1 MATKMELLNL
11 VEEAGC
17 GNNTQEF
24 IELLANQYKLVSE
37 YMESDQNFKESFQM
51 SCVKLSNSSSYMYQ
65 FLGGLKLVGEDRP
78 TSFATIMNLLHI
90 VVSPKKHNRMTA
102 GFLTKVI
109 LMFFYLIMG
118 TQAGEFKIETN
129 TEHVLITSNID
140 TVQYTEISEQFSLEP
155 IFNQISKLNRTLSLI
170 QGLLDFTV
178 ENRDCTTLGNLNS
191 NTDNI
196 EELISVAKTRNLTML
211 RMQTSEKEIEHKY
224 IGYVINDNHQTSC
237 ILTNSVAN
245 TNYLL
250 AQNTIRNTP
259 DTDREIIDYRDNML
273 SRFRDNHK
281 RSCIRQGKFPPVF
294 VTRSFAVLTEP
305 RIENCAA
312 ECYFMLSNFLN
323 AFRHNSVSSIK
334 QNLTQ
339 CEAWSFD
346 INTGYCDLIER
357 ISNEDFIGKIDWES
371 EGNLYAMTGVA
382 TCQPVEFYK
391 SMPKIFANE
400 KLTNVHE
407 ICRFSAERP
416 GSENQLSRCKNLYYE
431 LQAPIVKQQTELSL
445 FMENLL
451 EQHKIRK
458 NRKVR
463 SVVLFGLQIAKML
476 VNAAN
481 TLEPSVLHN
490 LMSNVTRTAVERLHS
505 LRAKLNAAG
514 IQSKVVSNQNQ
525 KAVSNRPLNI
535 ERFLQVAKSWQANYE
550 ELQMIKHNYSIFISQ
565 LTKSSNDLK
574 KYFLRLFSDERP
586 LKQRTIK
593 FVENQTYIF
602 SSYITEQT
610 VIRQF
615 IKTQESS
622 YNAMQTTLIPIT
634 ENAFFHS
641 YFWQSDVFQGKSFKH
656 SNQCLRQ
663 LMLSMHDENT
673 VEICKAAPKLTS
685 FEKLGENVYSIAQR
699 VKNMTGRIVVTN
711 AKAVFEIR
719 CKKGQL
725 LKFTRGLAI
734 FVISEDCSFTIN
746 GQMIIQPKLN
756 VAGFQPSFVF
766 GLNKTLI
773 RPPTKIIDYH
783 KIGNSV
789 ITAIFS
795 LVCTIIFIIICIRC
809 SYQRTDVQY
818 NYVAPMPEELQD
830 L

>member
-1 MATKMELLNL
+1 MELLNL

-17 GNNTQEF
+17 GKNTQEF

-37 YMESDQNFKESFQM
+37 YMESDENFKESFKM

-170 QGLLDFTV
+170 QGLLNFTV

-196 EELISVAKTRNLTML
+196 EELISIAKTKNLTML

-245 TNYLL
+245 SNYLL

-259 DTDREIIDYRDNML
+259 NTDREIIDYRDNML

-294 VTRSFAVLTEP
+294 VKRSFAVLTEP

-490 LMSNVTRTAVERLHS
+490 LMNNMTRTAIERLHS

-514 IQSKVVSNQNQ
+514 IQSKVVANQNQ
-525 KAVSNRPLNI
+525 KAISNRPLNI
-535 ERFLQVAKSWQANYE
+535 ERFLQVAKSWQANYKQ
-550 ELQMIKHNYSIFISQ
+550 LQMIKHNYNIFISQ

-574 KYFLRLFSDERP
+574 
-586 LKQRTIK
+586 
-593 FVENQTYIF
+593 N
-602 SSYITEQT
+602 
-610 VIRQF
+610 
-615 IKTQESS
+615 
-622 YNAMQTTLIPIT
+622 
-634 ENAFFHS
+634 
-641 YFWQSDVFQGKSFKH
+641 
-656 SNQCLRQ
+656 
-663 LMLSMHDENT
+663 
-673 VEICKAAPKLTS
+673 
-685 FEKLGENVYSIAQR
+685 
-699 VKNMTGRIVVTN
+699 
-711 AKAVFEIR
+711 
-719 CKKGQL
+719 
-725 LKFTRGLAI
+725 
-734 FVISEDCSFTIN
+734 IS
-746 GQMIIQPKLN
+746 
-756 VAGFQPSFVF
+756 
-766 GLNKTLI
+766 
-773 RPPTKIIDYH
+773 
-783 KIGNSV
+783 
-789 ITAIFS
+789 
-795 LVCTIIFIIICIRC
+795 
-809 SYQRTDVQY
+809 
-818 NYVAPMPEELQD
+818 
-830 L
+830 

>member
-1 MATKMELLNL
+1 MATKMQLLNM
-11 VEEAGC
+11 VEEAVC
-17 GNNTQEF
+17 GKNTQEF
-24 IELLANQYKLVSE
+24 VELLANQYQSVSE
-37 YMESDQNFKESFQM
+37 YMESDENFKESFKM
-51 SCVKLSNSSSYMYQ
+51 SCVRLSNSTSYMYQ
-65 FLGGLKLVGEDRP
+65 FLGGLGLVGEDRP
-78 TSFATIMNLLHI
+78 TSFATVMNLLHI
-90 VVSPKKHNRMTA
+90 VVSPKKHNRMMA

-109 LMFFYLIMG
+109 LIISYLIMG
-118 TQAGEFKIETN
+118 VQAGDYKIET
-129 TEHVLITSNID
+129 TAEHVLISSNID
-140 TVQYTEISEQFSLEP
+140 TVEYAEISERFSLEP
-155 IFNQISKLNRTLSLI
+155 IFNQILKLNSTLSLI
-170 QGLLDFTV
+170 QGLLKFTV

-196 EELISVAKTRNLTML
+196 EELIAIAKTRNLTML
-211 RMQTSEKEIEHKY
+211 RMQTSENEIEHKF
-224 IGYVINDNHQTSC
+224 IGYVINDNRQTSC

-245 TNYLL
+245 INYLL
-250 AQNTIRNTP
+250 AQNTFRNTP
-259 DTDREIIDYRDNML
+259 ATDRQMINYRDNML
-273 SRFRDNHK
+273 SRFRDNYK
-281 RSCIRQGKFPPVF
+281 RSCIRQGKFPTAF
-294 VTRSFAVLTEP
+294 IKRNFAVSEP

-334 QNLTQ
+334 QNITK

-346 INTGYCDLIER
+346 INTGHCDLIES
-357 ISNEDFIGKIDWES
+357 ISNEDFIGRIDWET

-391 SMPKIFANE
+391 SMPKIFANK

-407 ICRFSAERP
+407 ICRFSSERP
-416 GSENQLSRCKNLYYE
+416 GSDNQLSRCKNLYYE
-431 LQAPIVKQQTELSL
+431 LQSPIVKQQTELSL
-445 FMENLL
+445 FMENLI

-463 SVVLFGLQIAKML
+463 SVILFGLQIAKML

-490 LMSNVTRTAVERLHS
+490 LMSNVTRTTVERLHS

-514 IQSKVVSNQNQ
+514 IQSKVVANQNQ
-525 KAVSNRPLNI
+525 KAISNRPLNI

-550 ELQMIKHNYSIFISQ
+550 ELQMIKHNYNIFISQ

-574 KYFLRLFSDERP
+574 KYFLKLFSDERP
-586 LKQRTIK
+586 LKQKTIK

-656 SNQCLRQ
+656 SNQCLQ
-663 LMLSMHDENT
+663 KLMLSMQDENT
-673 VEICKAAPKLTS
+673 IEICKAAPKLTS

-773 RPPTKIIDYH
+773 RPPTKIVDYH

>member
-1 MATKMELLNL
+1 
-11 VEEAGC
+11 
-17 GNNTQEF
+17 
-24 IELLANQYKLVSE
+24 
-37 YMESDQNFKESFQM
+37 M

-109 LMFFYLIMG
+109 LMIFYLIMG

-129 TEHVLITSNID
+129 AEHVLISSNID

-155 IFNQISKLNRTLSLI
+155 IFNQITKLNRTLSLI
-170 QGLLDFTV
+170 QGLLNFTV

-191 NTDNI
+191 NTDSI
-196 EELISVAKTRNLTML
+196 EELISIAKTRNLTML

-259 DTDREIIDYRDNML
+259 NTDREIIDYRDNML
-273 SRFRDNHK
+273 DRFKDNHK
-281 RSCIRQGKFPPVF
+281 RSCIRQGKFSPAF
-294 VTRSFAVLTEP
+294 VKRSFAVLTEP

-391 SMPKIFANE
+391 SMPKIFANK

-407 ICRFSAERP
+407 ICRFSSEKP
-416 GSENQLSRCKNLYYE
+416 GFDNQLSRCKNLYYE
-431 LQAPIVKQQTELSL
+431 LRSPIIKQQTKLSL

-490 LMSNVTRTAVERLHS
+490 LMNNMTRTAIERLHS

-514 IQSKVVSNQNQ
+514 IQSKVVANQNQ
-525 KAVSNRPLNI
+525 KAISNRPLNI
-535 ERFLQVAKSWQANYE
+535 DRFLQVAKSWQANYKQ
-550 ELQMIKHNYSIFISQ
+550 LQMIKHNYNVFISQ

-586 LKQRTIK
+586 LKQKTIK

-615 IKTQESS
+615 IKTQEAS

-656 SNQCLRQ
+656 SNQCLQ
-663 LMLSMHDENT
+663 KLMLSMQDENT
-673 VEICKAAPKLTS
+673 IEICKAAPKLTS

-719 CKKGQL
+719 CKQGQL

-756 VAGFQPSFVF
+756 VAGFQPYFVF

-773 RPPTKIIDYH
+773 RPPRRIVDYH
-783 KIGNSV
+783 KIIQKSSKN
-789 ITAIFS
+789 
-795 LVCTIIFIIICIRC
+795 
-809 SYQRTDVQY
+809 
-818 NYVAPMPEELQD
+818 
-830 L
+830 